1 MHSIHQF
8 FTLRYFLF
16 PNMKT
21 RLIYKIT
28 SNEMIFPEANVY
40 LELLAKTYF
49 PSGLKKLEKLWTK
62 CIDLK
67 GNYTERWKWINPI
80 YCVYIYCKYLSIYSR
95 KNDYPITVVG
105 LAVMQPD
112 INWLAKNDSLIQ
124 CKMYLRLKRS
134 RGQWIVKITTCI
146 ILNIWSHTSAN

>member
-8 FTLRYFLF
+8 WPLRYFLF

-28 SNEMIFPEANVY
+28 SNEMIFPEANAY
-40 LELLAKTYF
+40 LENLAKTYF

-80 YCVYIYCKYLSIYSR
+80 YCVYIYCKYLLIYSR
-95 KNDYPITVVG
+95 KNDYPNTVVR